1 MAKTKETYGVDL
13 FGNPTLTPQQLL
25 QQQLSK
31 LLEDTANRTAGL
43 DTRMQGVS
51 QMGAAAGALIG
62 QGLIKAG
69 VVEEPPE
76 MQRARKFQTMREELH
91 TSMADKGLTLENNT
105 EDVYDLATSIAMRAG
120 MEDVALKAQQAKQ
133 LHQANKRVAEKE
145 RAQTDLAKAQAGYY
159 GRKSTDADK
168 EGHGEYSIPVQTGD
182 GIVFADTRRKKV
194 YDSQGNE
201 IKKPVVGSTSDPNLQ
216 GKIAGSKEYGKK
228 VGEQTA
234 EIDGKLDALEGVQGA
249 REILSKG
256 IYTGTYAEIQKALAK
271 GTPGVDK
278 TTAENTEQF
287 LSHIGEVVIPRL
299 KDFGGNDSNE
309 ELKYLQKVTA
319 GDITLED
326 KALAGILEKAEQKI
340 ARGITRLRGRAK
352 QAGLPAEPEVPKAAA
367 PQKRDVESL
376 LKQYGGK

>member
-1 MAKTKETYGVDL
+1 MAQAKEAGVDL
-13 FGNPTLTPQQLL
+13 FGNPVVTPRQLL

-31 LLEDTANRTAGL
+31 LLEDTAARTAGM
-43 DTRMQGVS
+43 DARSQGAAN
-51 QMGAAAGALIG
+51 MGAAAGALIG

-69 VVEEPPE
+69 VVEEPEE
-76 MQRARKFQTMREELH
+76 MKRARKFQAMREELH

-133 LHQANKRVAEKE
+133 LHQANQRVAEKE
-145 RAQTDLAKAQAGYY
+145 RANIANIEADTELKKRSPGVGAGRGDYFV
-159 GRKSTDADK
+159 
-168 EGHGEYSIPVQTGD
+168 PVQTAD
-182 GIVFADTRRKKV
+182 GVKAFDSRRGVVVDPATGQPVKR
-194 YDSQGNE
+194 
-201 IKKPVVGSTSDPNLQ
+201 PVVGSNSDPALQ
-216 GKIAGSKEYGKK
+216 GKLAGSKEFGKV
-228 VGEQTA
+228 VGEDA
-234 EIDGKLDALEGVQGA
+234 AKIDGKLDALEGVQGA

-256 IYTGTYAEIQKALAK
+256 IYSGTYAEIQKALAK

-278 TTAENTEQF
+278 TTAANTEQF
-287 LSHIGEVVIPRL
+287 LAHIGEVVIPRL

-309 ELKYLQKVTA
+309 ELKYLQKVMA

-352 QAGLPAEPEVPKAAA
+352 QAGLPAEPEAPKAAA

-376 LKQYGGK
+376 LKKYGGK